1 MTAPNPYFWQYR
13 RPSSNVMYI
22 TFSVWGTG
30 RVADHGHS
38 DERVVMRFSLKTRAG
53 VVIAAAAT
61 VALAAC
67 GSSGGGN
74 TSQPSGSSGGGGSSA
89 AATGTP
95 IKIGS
100 IGQYSGVAG
109 DTSKA
114 TADTLVAWSKYIN
127 AQGGIHGHPVQVIV
141 KDDAAD
147 AAKSVAMVKDLVE
160 NDHVIALVG
169 NHESGL
175 EAAWAKYVDA
185 KQIPVVGGVA
195 TGATYNSD
203 PNFFPV
209 GNTGIT
215 GFEAYINA
223 AKLFGGTV
231 YSQVVCAEFPACK
244 QADALMA
251 YYGKAMNFKT
261 VASQA
266 IAASAPSY
274 AAQCAALKGEGADAV
289 FTASSLDVSER
300 FIQQCATQGYKP
312 LYIDN
317 PQNWKDDAT
326 TNPVWEGAV
335 LASDA
340 PLWFGD
346 GPGTADYL
354 AAMKQYAPN
363 AILNASGTNGW
374 FSGELLKA
382 ALDKAFDNGATGDVT
397 SQMIY
402 DGLYALGPNFDLGG
416 AIAPVTFTKG
426 KPMQQQLCAWYA
438 QVKDGKLT
446 APKGYKPI
454 CLEGVEPP
462 SLGG

>member
-1 MTAPNPYFWQYR
+1 
-13 RPSSNVMYI
+13 
-22 TFSVWGTG
+22 
-30 RVADHGHS
+30 
-38 DERVVMRFSLKTRAG
+38 MRFSKSVRIG
-53 VVIAAAAT
+53 VVVAAAA

-67 GSSGGGN
+67 GSSGG
-74 TSQPSGSSGGGGSSA
+74 SSSEPSTGSGGGGSTSG
-89 AATGTP
+89 ATGTP

-100 IGQYSGVAG
+100 VGQYSGVAG

-127 AQGGIHGHPVQVIV
+127 AQGGIHGHPVEVIV
-141 KDDAAD
+141 KDDQAD
-147 AAKSVAMVKDLVE
+147 AAKAVAAVKDLVE
-160 NDHVIALVG
+160 NQHVVALVG

-175 EAAWAKYVDA
+175 DAAWAKYADG

-195 TGATYNSD
+195 TGSTYNTD
-203 PNFFPV
+203 PNFFPI
-209 GNTGIT
+209 GNTGVT
-215 GFEAYINA
+215 GFEAYVNA
-223 AKLFGGTV
+223 AKLFGKSSFSLV
-231 YSQVVCAEFPACK
+231 YCAEFPACK
-244 QADALMA
+244 QAEGLSA
-251 YYGKAMNFKT
+251 YYTNAIGVKHVT
-261 VASQA
+261 GLG
-266 IAASAPSY
+266 IAASATSY
-274 AAQCAALKGEGADAV
+274 AAQCQKLKDDGAEAV

-300 FIQQCATQGYKP
+300 FIQQCKTQGYTP
-312 LYIDN
+312 MYIDN
-317 PQNWKDDAT
+317 PQNWKADAT

-354 AAMKQYAPN
+354 AAMKQYAPD

-374 FSGELLKA
+374 ISGMLFKA

-397 SQMIY
+397 SQTVY

-416 AIAPVTFTKG
+416 MVAPVTYTKG

-446 APKGYKPI
+446 APKGYKPV
-454 CLEGVEPP
+454 CLTGVQPP
-462 SLGG
+462 PVG